1 MSTGDDTLYLRSR
14 IAVRHGKTS
23 AVPGGQW
30 SSPPAFMKDGFQK
43 WAESER
49 PAREGGVGKVPSEY
63 QSMKKGKGIL
73 DAAKVVADMGKLY
86 SEAKEYT
93 PKIKSALRNKTV
105 QGAIANGKYAGT
117 MEDIAKYMEMVGLGH
132 HVNDKEMMGRVKK
145 SKSFKD
151 WCKEEAGEEAHGGRI
166 GMSMPYHHDEERAR
180 SGKGKG
186 GRIGMGHPHIPEELV
201 KGAGLL
207 DSGKKVYDWL
217 KAHKAVIHGILDSP
231 YMNEKNPA
239 GATDVPKKVSGVLS
253 KVGLGKRAPSAYAQF
268 VKQFAS
274 KNPGLGKSLMAE
286 AAKAWKASK

>member
-1 MSTGDDTLYLRSR
+1 
-14 IAVRHGKTS
+14 
-23 AVPGGQW
+23 
-30 SSPPAFMKDGFQK
+30 MKDGFQK

-49 PAREGGVGKVPSEY
+49 PAREGGVEKIPSEY
-63 QSMKKGKGIL
+63 QSMKGKGL
-73 DAAKVVADMGKLY
+73 FD
-86 SEAKEYT
+86 SAKEALKIASDMKAVYDQAKDYA

-105 QGAIANGKYAGT
+105 QGAIAKGKYAGT

-132 HVNDKEMMGRVKK
+132 HVGDKGMEKRVKG

-151 WCKEEAGEEAHGGRI
+151 WCKEEMNEESHGGRI
-166 GMSMPYHHDEERAR
+166 GMSMPYHHDEEYAR
-180 SGKGKG
+180 SGKGKKA
-186 GRIGMGHPHIPEELV
+186 MVIPDDMV
-201 KGAGLL
+201 RGAGLL

-253 KVGLGKRAPSAYAQF
+253 KVGLGHKEGGRIGMGKRAPSAYAQF
-268 VKQFAS
+268 VKSFAA
-274 KNPGLGKSLMAE
+274 KNPGLGKSLMSE